1 MLRGAGDFVQE
12 LALLLGCEDVGRA
25 ATEHLVDVCDSGRLP
40 FQDADGLERQ
50 AVEEHVGR
58 ILDVRGVKT
67 VEIKRLRDACASPE
81 HALQGRAIRCIE
93 FR

>member
-40 FQDADGLERQ
+40 SQDADGLERQ

-58 ILDVRGVKT
+58 VPQRSRRQDG
-67 VEIKRLRDACASPE
+67 RDQKAP
-81 HALQGRAIRCIE
+81 
-93 FR
+93 

>member
-40 FQDADGLERQ
+40 SQDADGLERQ

-58 ILDVRGVKT
+58 VLDVRGVKT
-67 VEIKRLRDACASPE
+67 VEIKKLCDA
-81 HALQGRAIRCIE
+81 
-93 FR
+93 

>member
-25 ATEHLVDVCDSGRLP
+25 ATEHLVDVCDSGRFP
-40 FQDADGLERQ
+40 SQDADGLERQ

-58 ILDVRGVKT
+58 VLDVRGVQT
-67 VEIKRLRDACASPE
+67 VEIKKLRDA
-81 HALQGRAIRCIE
+81 
-93 FR
+93 